1 MKKIR
6 FSSPVLSTM
15 IIGFIVG
22 IISSSKENKVL
33 DIYSE
38 DGKLEEII
46 LYLKTSEIEKVVLM
60 VNERISTSAPPSLR

>member
-1 MKKIR
+1 
-6 FSSPVLSTM
+6 M